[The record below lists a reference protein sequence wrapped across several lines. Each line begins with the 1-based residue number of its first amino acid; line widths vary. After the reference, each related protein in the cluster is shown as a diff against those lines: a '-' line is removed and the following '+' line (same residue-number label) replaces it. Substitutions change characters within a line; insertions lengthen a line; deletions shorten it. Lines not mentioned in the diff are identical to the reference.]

1 VVKKAQKKVAGK
13 SNKEETMPAYK
24 PSIYLD
30 GKQIPKELKNAK
42 PGAKVEFMATGK
54 VLRTSEDL
62 GAGKS
67 ISIELDKMSAH
78 PKKKGGK

>member
-1 VVKKAQKKVAGK
+1 MKKAQKKMTGK
-13 SNKEETMPAYK
+13 SHKAETVPMYK

-30 GKQIPKELKNAK
+30 GKQIPKELKDAK
-42 PGAKVEFMATGK
+42 PGQKVQVMATGK

-62 GAGKS
+62 GSGKS
-67 ISIELDKMSAH
+67 ISLELDKMTAS